1 MDYLFY
7 GFMWAFFWEWFTLQQ
22 GKPNDD
28 IGRLMHLCLWPFFMA
43 LFIIGFINGQNNE
56 QLVLQRNGFS

>member
-28 IGRLMHLCLWPFFMA
+28 IGRLIASLFMA
-43 LFIIGFINGQNNE
+43 SIYGIIYNRIY
-56 QLVLQRNGFS
+56 

>member
-28 IGRLMHLCLWPFFMA
+28 ISAPGQCLA
-43 LFIIGFINGQNNE
+43 AVKLLSLIHI
-56 QLVLQRNGFS
+56 

>member
-28 IGRLMHLCLWPFFMA
+28 IGRLMHLCLWTVFMA

-56 QLVLQRNGFS
+56 

>member
-1 MDYLFY
+1 MIIYSMDLCKIL
-7 GFMWAFFWEWFTLQQ
+7 WEWFTLQQ

-28 IGRLMHLCLWPFFMA
+28 IGRLMIFVAPVFK

-56 QLVLQRNGFS
+56 